1 MLRRPFT
8 RTIKSSA
15 RHLASAVLS
24 LIALGAAVSCAT
36 NVPSAPPAQAI
47 QPPQLVQ
54 QSQLVQPPQ
63 PAIPTAA
70 PTQVDASPT
79 AASAFSAEMPAC
91 PPMTVQFDNLASMF
105 PDLRSLVGREQPFRL
120 NPRLLVLIYH
130 NLVFG
135 RTGNEM
141 NRDLYNFVQDL
152 CYLGSQYRFIRFGEI
167 AAISRGDL
175 PMNADAAAITFD
187 DGDLSMYMI
196 AYPLL
201 KAAGI
206 KATFFIVPSLV
217 GQTCYMT
224 WAQIR
229 EMAACEGP
237 DGERLFEFGSHTMS
251 HVSLAGLSRDR
262 IRQELEASKQA
273 IRENAGIDVESLS
286 LPFGD
291 GPDQPEIRQIAAAL
305 GYKAIRTS
313 NPLAPA
319 FRDVDPFRTTALGV
333 LNASSDRLRLD
344 CEKLMGRI
352 K

>member
-1 MLRRPFT
+1 MPQRHSLRN
-8 RTIKSSA
+8 SSLA
-15 RHLASAVLS
+15 SRHLRLAASACA
-24 LIALGAAVSCAT
+24 ALGMAISCAT
-36 NVPSAPPAQAI
+36 HAPIP
-47 QPPQLVQ
+47 
-54 QSQLVQPPQ
+54 QPPQ
-63 PAIPTAA
+63 PATSISAPVQTMAA
-70 PTQVDASPT
+70 PPAGAGFP
-79 AASAFSAEMPAC
+79 AEGSGC
-91 PPMTVQFDNLASMF
+91 PPMTVQFDNLASML
-105 PDLRSLVGREQPFRL
+105 PDLQSIVGRDQPFRL

-141 NRDLYNFVQDL
+141 NRDLYNFVHDL
-152 CYLGSQYRFIRFGEI
+152 GYLGSQYRFVRFGEI
-167 AAISRGDL
+167 AAISKGAL
-175 PMNADAAAITFD
+175 PMNSDAAAITFD

-201 KAAGI
+201 KAAGV

-229 EMAACEGP
+229 EMAACVGP
-237 DGERLFEFGSHTMS
+237 DGGKLFEFGSHTMS
-251 HVSLAGLSRDR
+251 HISLAGLSRDR
-262 IRQELEASKQA
+262 IHQELAASKKA
-273 IRENAGIDVESLS
+273 IKANAGIDIETLS
-286 LPFGD
+286 LPFGE
-291 GPDQPEIRQIAAAL
+291 GPDHPEIRQIAAVL

-319 FRDVDPFRTTALGV
+319 FRDVDPMRATALGV
-333 LNASSDRLRLD
+333 SNASSDRLRLE

>member
-1 MLRRPFT
+1 MPRRHRT
-8 RTIKSSA
+8 RTAPSVA
-15 RHLASAVLS
+15 RRLALAALAG
-24 LIALGAAVSCAT
+24 IALGMAISCAT
-36 NVPSAPPAQAI
+36 GAPVSQALSPPASVLAPAQAMAALPAGAE
-47 QPPQLVQ
+47 PP
-54 QSQLVQPPQ
+54 
-63 PAIPTAA
+63 
-70 PTQVDASPT
+70 
-79 AASAFSAEMPAC
+79 AEGEGS
-91 PPMTVQFDNLASMF
+91 PPMTIQFDNLASMF
-105 PDLRSLVGREQPFRL
+105 PDLQGLAGNDQPFRL

-152 CYLGSQYRFIRFGEI
+152 CYLGSQYRFVRFDEI
-167 AAISRGDL
+167 AALSKGAL
-175 PMNADAAAITFD
+175 PMNSDVAAITFD

-229 EMAACEGP
+229 EMAACVGP
-237 DGERLFEFGSHTMS
+237 DGEKLFEFGSHTMS

-262 IRQELEASKQA
+262 IYQELDESKKA
-273 IRENAGIDVESLS
+273 IKANAGIDVESLS
-286 LPFGD
+286 LPFGE
-291 GPDQPEIRQIAAAL
+291 GPDHPEIRQIAAAL

-319 FRDVDPFRTTALGV
+319 FRDVDPMRVTALGI

-344 CEKLMGRI
+344 CERLMGRI

>member
-1 MLRRPFT
+1 MSRRQFP
-8 RTIKSSA
+8 KYPSSA
-15 RHLASAVLS
+15 ARHIVFAALA
-24 LIALGAAVSCAT
+24 LIAFGLAASCAT
-36 NVPSAPPAQAI
+36 NAPIAPSAQRE
-47 QPPQLVQ
+47 
-54 QSQLVQPPQ
+54 
-63 PAIPTAA
+63 A
-70 PTQVDASPT
+70 PTPPSAQT
-79 AASAFSAEMPAC
+79 IAALPADRMPAPDGSEC
-91 PPMTVQFDNLASMF
+91 PSMTVQFDNLASMF
-105 PDLRSLVGREQPFRL
+105 PDLRSLVSKEQPFRL

-152 CYLGSQYRFIRFGEI
+152 CYLGSEYRFVRFDEI
-167 AAISRGDL
+167 AAISKGAL

-229 EMAACEGP
+229 EMAACVGP

-251 HVSLAGLSRDR
+251 HISLAGLSRDR
-262 IRQELEASKQA
+262 IFQELDESKKA
-273 IRENAGIDVESLS
+273 IRENAGIDVETLS

-291 GPDQPEIRQIAAAL
+291 GPDHPEIRQIAAAL

-319 FRDVDPFRTTALGV
+319 FRDVDPLRVTALGV

-344 CEKLMGRI
+344 CERLMGRI

>member
-1 MLRRPFT
+1 MTRRHFT

-15 RHLASAVLS
+15 RHLALTVLS
-24 LIALGAAVSCAT
+24 IIALGAAVSCAT
-36 NVPSAPPAQAI
+36 KAPSAPPAQYV
-47 QPPQLVQ
+47 QPP
-54 QSQLVQPPQ
+54 QLVQPPQ
-63 PAIPTAA
+63 PAAPAAA
-70 PTQVDASPT
+70 PAQ
-79 AASAFSAEMPAC
+79 AAAPLPAGSALSAEMPAC
-91 PPMTVQFDNLASMF
+91 PPMTIQFDNLATMF
-105 PDLRSLVGREQPFRL
+105 PDLRSLVGRDQPFRF

-237 DGERLFEFGSHTMS
+237 GGEKLFEFGSHTMS
-251 HVSLAGLSRDR
+251 HVSLLGLSRDR
-262 IRQELEASKQA
+262 IYQELDASRKA
-273 IRENAGIDVESLS
+273 IKENAGIDVETLS

-319 FRDVDPFRTTALGV
+319 FRDVDPLRTTALGV

>member
-1 MLRRPFT
+1 
-8 RTIKSSA
+8 
-15 RHLASAVLS
+15 
-24 LIALGAAVSCAT
+24 
-36 NVPSAPPAQAI
+36 
-47 QPPQLVQ
+47 
-54 QSQLVQPPQ
+54 
-63 PAIPTAA
+63 
-70 PTQVDASPT
+70 
-79 AASAFSAEMPAC
+79 
-91 PPMTVQFDNLASMF
+91 MTVQFDNLASMF
-105 PDLRSLVGREQPFRL
+105 PDLQSLVSKEQPFRL

-152 CYLGSQYRFIRFGEI
+152 CYLGSEYRFVRFDEI
-167 AAISRGDL
+167 AAISKGAL

-229 EMAACEGP
+229 EMAACVGP

-251 HVSLAGLSRDR
+251 HISLAGLSRDR
-262 IRQELEASKQA
+262 IFQELDESKKA
-273 IRENAGIDVESLS
+273 IRENAGIDVETLS

-291 GPDQPEIRQIAAAL
+291 GPDHPEIRQIAAAL

-319 FRDVDPFRTTALGV
+319 FRDVDPLRVTALGV

-344 CEKLMGRI
+344 CERLMGRI

>member
-1 MLRRPFT
+1 MPRRHHT
-8 RTIKSSA
+8 RTASSVA
-15 RHLASAVLS
+15 RRLALAALAG
-24 LIALGAAVSCAT
+24 IALGMAISCAT
-36 NVPSAPPAQAI
+36 GAPVSQALPPPASVPAPAQAVAALPAGAE
-47 QPPQLVQ
+47 PP
-54 QSQLVQPPQ
+54 
-63 PAIPTAA
+63 
-70 PTQVDASPT
+70 
-79 AASAFSAEMPAC
+79 AEGEGC
-91 PPMTVQFDNLASMF
+91 PPMTIQFDNLASMF
-105 PDLRSLVGREQPFRL
+105 PDLQGLVGNDQPFRL

-152 CYLGSQYRFIRFGEI
+152 CYLGSQYRFVRFDEI
-167 AAISRGDL
+167 AALSKGAL
-175 PMNADAAAITFD
+175 PMNSDAAAITFD

-206 KATFFIVPSLV
+206 KATFFIIPSLV

-229 EMAACEGP
+229 EMAACVGP
-237 DGERLFEFGSHTMS
+237 DGEKLFEFGSHTMS

-262 IRQELEASKQA
+262 ISQELDESKKA
-273 IRENAGIDVESLS
+273 IKANAGIDVESLS
-286 LPFGD
+286 LPFGE
-291 GPDQPEIRQIAAAL
+291 GPDHPEIRQIAAAL

-319 FRDVDPFRTTALGV
+319 FRDVDPMRVTALGI
-333 LNASSDRLRLD
+333 LNASSDHLRLD
-344 CEKLMGRI
+344 CERLMGRI